1 MVDIILHVDLYLRDL
16 LVAMGP
22 WIYVFLFAVIF
33 CETGLVV
40 TPFLPGDSLLFAIGA
55 VAAAQPESLNLGLL
69 SLLLPIAAVAGDAVN
84 YGIGRRLGPK
94 VFQKPSG
101 VFFNKKH
108 LLSTQAFYDRHG
120 GKTIVL
126 ARFLPIFRTFAPFVA
141 GIGRMDYGRFSLFNI
156 TGGLAWVFS
165 FLLGGYFF
173 GNIPAVKNRFEMV
186 ILGIIVVSMIP
197 LIIRLA
203 QSRFRRGIPL

>member
-1 MVDIILHVDLYLRDL
+1 MLEILLHLDLYLHDL

-22 WIYVFLFAVIF
+22 WLYVLLFAVIF
-33 CETGLVV
+33 CETGLVFM
-40 TPFLPGDSLLFAIGA
+40 PFLPGDSLLFAIGA
-55 VAAAQPESLNLGLL
+55 VAAAQPDSLNLGLL
-69 SLLLPIAAVAGDAVN
+69 SLLLPVAAVSGDAVN
-84 YGIGRRLGPK
+84 YAIGRRLGPK

-101 VFFNKKH
+101 FLFNKKH
-108 LLSTQAFYDRHG
+108 LLSTQAFYEKHG
-120 GKTIVL
+120 GKTIVF

-141 GIGRMDYGRFSLFNI
+141 GIGRMEYGRFSLFNI

-173 GNIPAVKNRFEMV
+173 GNIPAVKNHFEVV

-203 QSRFRRGIPL
+203 QSRFRRDIPL